1 MLNEEYKLS
10 PKAAERN
17 RTIIRAA
24 IANYEAAHQPVR
36 ESYTQPFNEERLALV
51 ENTHRKKVLQDRY
64 VSFGETVRSALV
76 TEAIYKIYKEATA
89 DNLVE
94 DTMNRAIMRSIVSE
108 YVAENGCYEILNRMK
123 KASVMT
129 SQMYNTITETAQK
142 ILESVDK
149 DDPNT
154 FTITPDMKDE
164 FFKQLDYSDSE
175 AVSDAIKARVSDEV
189 NDFVTA
195 NAKDHEDINAALKD
209 AQDKIENV
217 PETEQDLREA
227 YEQKAR
233 RQVLAIRTAPKNVF
247 HAMVSAVCEST
258 LKNQAEY
265 AEFMHEGHLNVDKV
279 VDRVALMYTF
289 METLNTA
296 RMEKIDEAYIE
307 SMLENLR
314 Q

>member
-1 MLNEEYKLS
+1 MLNEGYKLS
-10 PKAAERN
+10 PKAAERT

-24 IANYEAAHQPVR
+24 IANYEAANTPVR

-51 ENTHRKKVLQDRY
+51 ENTHRKKVLTDRY
-64 VSFGETVRSALV
+64 ISFVETVRSALV
-76 TEAIYKIYKEATA
+76 TEAIYKIYKEATS
-89 DNLVE
+89 DKLLE
-94 DTMNRAIMRSIVSE
+94 DTMNRSIMRGIVSE
-108 YVAENGCYEILNRMK
+108 YVTENGCYDILDRMK
-123 KASVMT
+123 KASVIT
-129 SQMYNTITETAQK
+129 SQMYNTINEITQK

-149 DDPNT
+149 NDPNT
-154 FTITPDMKDE
+154 FTITPDTKDE
-164 FFKQLDYSDSE
+164 FFKQLDYSDSQ
-175 AVSDAIKARVSDEV
+175 AVSDAIKSRVTDEI

-209 AQDKIENV
+209 AQEKIDNV

-247 HAMVSAVCEST
+247 HAMVSTVCEST
-258 LKNQAEY
+258 LKNQTEY

-279 VDRVALMYTF
+279 VDRVSLMYTF
-289 METLNTA
+289 METLNTS

-307 SMLENLR
+307 SMLENLK